1 MYIYTHNMSCYIRII
16 LWFCFWYPPCPSIRI
31 LIWYKNLRTRRLL
44 TIAVKERGC
53 RWLRSSLM
61 TWWLWL
67 CTFLRERL
75 MHIIDAKIEK
85 VISLWPCHRTLLHF
99 SNYQRAKSPACSW
112 GLSIQIA
119 WFWCASVLLFQ
130 RNSWF
135 LEVLRKHALREQ
147 PYPCFGFLHVFH
159 TVHRYLA
166 NLNLG
171 VFVLGTLL
179 ETCSQVLCICSNRK
193 TEEHYSLDTY
203 TTS

>member
-135 LEVLRKHALREQ
+135 LEVLRKQSMLRLSPRF
-147 PYPCFGFLHVFH
+147 PYSTQILSKSQFRRLRPGHPPWNMQSSTMYMLKQKNW
-159 TVHRYLA
+159 R
-166 NLNLG
+166 
-171 VFVLGTLL
+171 TL
-179 ETCSQVLCICSNRK
+179 
-193 TEEHYSLDTY
+193 
-203 TTS
+203 